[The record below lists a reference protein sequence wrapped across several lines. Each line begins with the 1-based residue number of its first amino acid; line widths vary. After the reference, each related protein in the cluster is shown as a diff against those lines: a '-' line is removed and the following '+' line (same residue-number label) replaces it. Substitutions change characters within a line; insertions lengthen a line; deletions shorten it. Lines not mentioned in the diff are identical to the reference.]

1 MENDYV
7 HSKESHKIMDNLG
20 ISYQWRDSC
29 VNLLIDL
36 KKCKKVDYFAG
47 VGFLFPYS
55 SCFELEKLYDKCQF
69 NREMELASKFFT
81 NYEKKEK
88 EYIEK
93 IKKVNKN

>member
-1 MENDYV
+1 MQNDYI
-7 HSKESHKIMDNLG
+7 HTKEAGLQMDALG

-36 KKCKKVDYFAG
+36 KKCKKVDYFG
-47 VGFLFPYS
+47 SITFLNPYS

-69 NREMELASKFFT
+69 EREMELTSKFFT

-88 EYIEK
+88 EYIQK
-93 IKKVNKN
+93 LKK